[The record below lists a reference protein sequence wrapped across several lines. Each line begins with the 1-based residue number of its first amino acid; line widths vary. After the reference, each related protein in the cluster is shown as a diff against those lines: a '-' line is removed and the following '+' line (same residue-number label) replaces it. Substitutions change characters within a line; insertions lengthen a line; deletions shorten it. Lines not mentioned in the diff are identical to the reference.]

1 MLLAAS
7 ITPLAHLGYVFINFE
22 SLVEKGDLLGE
33 SGLVLQNYFLIGL
46 IAIYAWLVKNN
57 PDISGD
63 HQTNWYVAILVFV
76 PVTGPYYWF
85 KHLWPGLNK

>member
-1 MLLAAS
+1 MAIVLLAVS
-7 ITPLAHLGYVFINFE
+7 IIPLAHLGYVLLNFE
-22 SLVEKGDLLGE
+22 SLVEQGNLLDE
-33 SGLVLQNYFLIGL
+33 SVFFLQNCFLIGL
-46 IAIYAWLVKNN
+46 IAIYAWLVKKN

-85 KHLWPGLNK
+85 KHL